1 MTRNYVDTNLC
12 NFTDQIMDI
21 WAARRTEKQYFPD
34 SALSG
39 KIDKDTL
46 QKSTDVKPSVQNT
59 KGENS
64 VAISD
69 GKDDGKISFKEKIK
83 NFGEGLVKPIKTIF
97 SSPKNMV
104 ITAASIAGGAA
115 LIALTGGAAA
125 PVMVA
130 AGLVGGTVQVG
141 KGIYKQVNAKTDNEA
156 RMAWQDMG
164 SGTFTIGASAAGA
177 KSSLKAAKVDG
188 AKNMSTIKA
197 IGKCLVDSPKNIKT
211 SFKNISSK
219 VSATPVTNVPPKATA
234 SPTVPSSPTVD
245 VTPEPTV
252 APTTTSQPTVV
263 VSPEPSVT
271 PTVPSNPTV
280 DVAPEPK
287 VMPTVPSKPIV
298 DVKSE
303 PAVAPTVSSTPIV
316 DVSPESD
323 SIRQNNILALPE
335 PKIMPK
341 LQEKPIFVIKPEQ
354 ILSSKGAPKSNEILA
369 LPPAQ
374 ERLAL
379 PAPKNSTVSE
389 KLGILDR
396 IKRFLNVFGLFLPKR
411 N

>member
-21 WAARRTEKQYFPD
+21 WAARRAEKQYFPD

-39 KIDKDTL
+39 KINKDTL
-46 QKSTDVKPSVQNT
+46 QKTTDVKPLAQNAQGEKSVT
-59 KGENS
+59 T
-64 VAISD
+64 SD

-97 SSPKNMV
+97 SSPKNMA

-197 IGKCLVDSPKNIKT
+197 IGKCLVDLPKNIKT

-219 VSATPVTNVPPKATA
+219 VSATPVTNVPPEATS
-234 SPTVPSSPTVD
+234 SPTVPSQPTVD

-252 APTTTSQPTVV
+252 APTTPSQPTVV
-263 VSPEPSVT
+263 VPPEPAVT
-271 PTVPSNPTV
+271 
-280 DVAPEPK
+280 
-287 VMPTVPSKPIV
+287 PTVPSKPIV
-298 DVKSE
+298 DVTPE
-303 PAVAPTVSSTPIV
+303 PLVAPTVSSKPIV
-316 DVSPESD
+316 DVTPESA

-335 PKIMPK
+335 PKIMPTM
-341 LQEKPIFVIKPEQ
+341 QEKPRFVIKPEQ

-396 IKRFLNVFGLFLPKR
+396 IKRFLNVFGLFLPKK

>member
-21 WAARRTEKQYFPD
+21 WAARRAEKQYFPD

-39 KIDKDTL
+39 KINKDTL
-46 QKSTDVKPSVQNT
+46 QKTTDVKPLAQNAQGEKSVT
-59 KGENS
+59 T
-64 VAISD
+64 SD

-97 SSPKNMV
+97 SSPKNMA

-197 IGKCLVDSPKNIKT
+197 IGKCLVDLPKNIKT

-219 VSATPVTNVPPKATA
+219 VSATPVTNVPPEATS
-234 SPTVPSSPTVD
+234 SPTVPSQPTVD

-252 APTTTSQPTVV
+252 APTTPSQPTVV
-263 VSPEPSVT
+263 VPPEPAVT
-271 PTVPSNPTV
+271 
-280 DVAPEPK
+280 
-287 VMPTVPSKPIV
+287 PTVPSKPIV

-316 DVSPESD
+316 DVSPESA

-396 IKRFLNVFGLFLPKR
+396 IKKFLNVFGLFLPKK

>member
-39 KIDKDTL
+39 KINKDTL
-46 QKSTDVKPSVQNT
+46 QKTTDVKPLAQNAQGEKSVT
-59 KGENS
+59 T
-64 VAISD
+64 SD

-97 SSPKNMV
+97 SSPKNMA

-130 AGLVGGTVQVG
+130 AGLVGGSVQVG

-197 IGKCLVDSPKNIKT
+197 IGKCLVDLPKNIKT

-219 VSATPVTNVPPKATA
+219 VSATPVTNVPPEATS
-234 SPTVPSSPTVD
+234 SPTVPSQPTVD

-252 APTTTSQPTVV
+252 VPTTPSQPTVV
-263 VSPEPSVT
+263 VPPEPSVT
-271 PTVPSNPTV
+271 PTVPSKPIVDVTPEPLVAPTV
-280 DVAPEPK
+280 S
-287 VMPTVPSKPIV
+287 SKPIV
-298 DVKSE
+298 DV
-303 PAVAPTVSSTPIV
+303 T
-316 DVSPESD
+316 PESA

-335 PKIMPK
+335 PKIMPTM
-341 LQEKPIFVIKPEQ
+341 QEKPRFVIKPEQ

-396 IKRFLNVFGLFLPKR
+396 IKRFLNVFGLFLPKK

>member
-39 KIDKDTL
+39 KINKDTL
-46 QKSTDVKPSVQNT
+46 QKTTDVKPLAQNAQGEKSVT
-59 KGENS
+59 T
-64 VAISD
+64 SD

-97 SSPKNMV
+97 SSPKNMA

-130 AGLVGGTVQVG
+130 AGLVGGSVQVG

-197 IGKCLVDSPKNIKT
+197 IGKCLVDLPKNIKT

-219 VSATPVTNVPPKATA
+219 VSATPVTNVPPEATS
-234 SPTVPSSPTVD
+234 SPTVPSQPTVD
-245 VTPEPTV
+245 VTSEPTV
-252 APTTTSQPTVV
+252 APTTPSQPTVV
-263 VSPEPSVT
+263 VPPEPAVT
-271 PTVPSNPTV
+271 
-280 DVAPEPK
+280 
-287 VMPTVPSKPIV
+287 PTVPSKPIV
-298 DVKSE
+298 DVTPE
-303 PAVAPTVSSTPIV
+303 PLVAPTVSSKPIV
-316 DVSPESD
+316 DVTPEAA

-335 PKIMPK
+335 PKIMPTM
-341 LQEKPIFVIKPEQ
+341 QEKPRFVIKPEQ

-396 IKRFLNVFGLFLPKR
+396 IKRFLNVFGLFLPKK

>member
-39 KIDKDTL
+39 KINKDTL
-46 QKSTDVKPSVQNT
+46 QKTTDVKPLAQNAQGEKSVT
-59 KGENS
+59 T
-64 VAISD
+64 SD

-97 SSPKNMV
+97 SSPKNMA

-197 IGKCLVDSPKNIKT
+197 IGKCLVDLPKNIKT

-219 VSATPVTNVPPKATA
+219 VSATPVTNVPPEATS
-234 SPTVPSSPTVD
+234 SPTVPSQPTVD

-252 APTTTSQPTVV
+252 APTTPSKPTVV
-263 VSPEPSVT
+263 VPPEPSVT
-271 PTVPSNPTV
+271 PTVPSKPIVDVTPEPLVAPTV
-280 DVAPEPK
+280 S
-287 VMPTVPSKPIV
+287 SKPIV
-298 DVKSE
+298 DV
-303 PAVAPTVSSTPIV
+303 T
-316 DVSPESD
+316 PESA

-335 PKIMPK
+335 PKIMPTM
-341 LQEKPIFVIKPEQ
+341 QEKPRFVIKPEQ

-396 IKRFLNVFGLFLPKR
+396 IKRFLNVFGLFLPKK

>member
-21 WAARRTEKQYFPD
+21 WAARRAEKQYFPD

-39 KIDKDTL
+39 KINKDTL
-46 QKSTDVKPSVQNT
+46 QKTTDVKPLAQNAQGEKSVT
-59 KGENS
+59 T
-64 VAISD
+64 SD

-97 SSPKNMV
+97 SSPKNMA

-197 IGKCLVDSPKNIKT
+197 IGKCLVDLPKNIKT

-219 VSATPVTNVPPKATA
+219 VSATPVTNVPPEATS
-234 SPTVPSSPTVD
+234 SPTVPSQPTVD

-252 APTTTSQPTVV
+252 APT
-263 VSPEPSVT
+263 
-271 PTVPSNPTV
+271 
-280 DVAPEPK
+280 
-287 VMPTVPSKPIV
+287 VPSKPIV
-298 DVKSE
+298 DVTPE
-303 PAVAPTVSSTPIV
+303 PLVAPTVSSKPIV
-316 DVSPESD
+316 DVTPESA

-335 PKIMPK
+335 PKIMPTM
-341 LQEKPIFVIKPEQ
+341 QEEPRFVIKPEQ

-396 IKRFLNVFGLFLPKR
+396 IKRFLNVFGLFLPKK

>member
-21 WAARRTEKQYFPD
+21 WAARRAEKQYFPD

-39 KIDKDTL
+39 KINKDTL
-46 QKSTDVKPSVQNT
+46 QKTTDVKPLAQNAQGEKSVT
-59 KGENS
+59 T
-64 VAISD
+64 SD

-97 SSPKNMV
+97 SSPKNMA

-197 IGKCLVDSPKNIKT
+197 IGKCLVDLPKNIKT

-219 VSATPVTNVPPKATA
+219 VSATPVTNVPPEATS
-234 SPTVPSSPTVD
+234 SPTVPSQPTVD

-252 APTTTSQPTVV
+252 APTTPSKPTVV
-263 VSPEPSVT
+263 VPPEPAVT
-271 PTVPSNPTV
+271 
-280 DVAPEPK
+280 
-287 VMPTVPSKPIV
+287 PTVPSKPIV
-298 DVKSE
+298 DVTPE
-303 PAVAPTVSSTPIV
+303 PLVAPTVSSKPIV
-316 DVSPESD
+316 DVSPESA
-323 SIRQNNILALPE
+323 SNRQNNILALPE
-335 PKIMPK
+335 PKIMPTM
-341 LQEKPIFVIKPEQ
+341 QEKPRFVIKPEQ

-396 IKRFLNVFGLFLPKR
+396 IKRFLNVFGLFLPKK

>member
-21 WAARRTEKQYFPD
+21 WAARRVEKQYFPD

-39 KIDKDTL
+39 KIDKDIL
-46 QKSTDVKPSVQNT
+46 QKTTEVKPNVQNPN
-59 KGENS
+59 GEKS
-64 VAISD
+64 VATSD
-69 GKDDGKISFKEKIK
+69 GKDDGKISFTEKMK

-97 SSPKNMV
+97 SSPKNML

-130 AGLVGGTVQVG
+130 AGLVGGSVQVG
-141 KGIYKQVNAKTDNEA
+141 KGIYRQVNAKTDNEA

-197 IGKCLVDSPKNIKT
+197 IGKCLVDLPKNIKT

-219 VSATPVTNVPPKATA
+219 VSATPVTNVPPEATS
-234 SPTVPSSPTVD
+234 SPTVPSQTTVASEHPLQTKVD

-252 APTTTSQPTVV
+252 APT
-263 VSPEPSVT
+263 VSSNSNVSV
-271 PTVPSNPTV
+271 P
-280 DVAPEPK
+280 PEPK
-287 VMPTVPSKPIV
+287 VTPTAPSASIV
-298 DVKSE
+298 DVTPE
-303 PAVAPTVSSTPIV
+303 PT
-316 DVSPESD
+316 
-323 SIRQNNILALPE
+323 SIKQNNILAFPE
-335 PKIMPK
+335 PKINPII
-341 LQEKPIFVIKPEQ
+341 QEKPVFDIKPEQ
-354 ILSSKGAPKSNEILA
+354 ILSSKGASKSNEILA
-369 LPPAQ
+369 LPTPQ

-379 PAPKNSTVSE
+379 PEAPKRLALPTPKNSTISD
-389 KLGILDR
+389 KHGILGR
-396 IKRFLNVFGLFLPKR
+396 IKNLLNVFGLFLSK
-411 N
+411 NG

>member
-21 WAARRTEKQYFPD
+21 WAARRAEKQYFPD

-39 KIDKDTL
+39 KINKDTL
-46 QKSTDVKPSVQNT
+46 QKTTDVKPLAQNAQGEKSVT
-59 KGENS
+59 T
-64 VAISD
+64 SD

-97 SSPKNMV
+97 SSPKNMI

-197 IGKCLVDSPKNIKT
+197 IGKCLVDLPKNIKT

-219 VSATPVTNVPPKATA
+219 VSATPVTNVPPEATS
-234 SPTVPSSPTVD
+234 SPTVPSQPTVD

-252 APTTTSQPTVV
+252 APTTPSKPTVV
-263 VSPEPSVT
+263 VPPEPAVT
-271 PTVPSNPTV
+271 
-280 DVAPEPK
+280 
-287 VMPTVPSKPIV
+287 PTVPSKPIV
-298 DVKSE
+298 DVTPE
-303 PAVAPTVSSTPIV
+303 PLVAPTVSSKPIV
-316 DVSPESD
+316 DVTPEAA

-335 PKIMPK
+335 PKIMPTM
-341 LQEKPIFVIKPEQ
+341 QEKPRFVIKPEQ

-396 IKRFLNVFGLFLPKR
+396 IKRFLNVFGLFLPKK

>member
-21 WAARRTEKQYFPD
+21 WAARRAEKQYFPD

-39 KIDKDTL
+39 KINKDTL
-46 QKSTDVKPSVQNT
+46 QKTTDVKPLAQNAQGEKSVT
-59 KGENS
+59 T
-64 VAISD
+64 SD

-97 SSPKNMV
+97 SSPKNMA

-130 AGLVGGTVQVG
+130 AGLVGGSVQVG

-197 IGKCLVDSPKNIKT
+197 IGKCLVDLPKNIKT

-219 VSATPVTNVPPKATA
+219 VSATPVTNVPPEATS
-234 SPTVPSSPTVD
+234 SPTVP
-245 VTPEPTV
+245 
-252 APTTTSQPTVV
+252 SQPTVV
-263 VSPEPSVT
+263 VPPEPSVT
-271 PTVPSNPTV
+271 PTVPS
-280 DVAPEPK
+280 
-287 VMPTVPSKPIV
+287 KPIV
-298 DVKSE
+298 DVTPE
-303 PAVAPTVSSTPIV
+303 PLVAPTVSSKPIV
-316 DVSPESD
+316 GVTPESA

-335 PKIMPK
+335 PKIMPTM
-341 LQEKPIFVIKPEQ
+341 QEKPRFVIKPEQ

-396 IKRFLNVFGLFLPKR
+396 IKRFLNVFGLFLPKK

>member
-21 WAARRTEKQYFPD
+21 WAARRAEKQYFPD

-39 KIDKDTL
+39 KINKDTL
-46 QKSTDVKPSVQNT
+46 QKTTDVKPLAQNAQGEKSVT
-59 KGENS
+59 T
-64 VAISD
+64 SD

-97 SSPKNMV
+97 SSPKNMI

-130 AGLVGGTVQVG
+130 AGLIGGSIQVG

-156 RMAWQDMG
+156 KQAWQDMG
-164 SGTFTIGASAAGA
+164 SGTFAIGVSAAGA

-197 IGKCLVDSPKNIKT
+197 IGKCLVDLPKNIKT

-219 VSATPVTNVPPKATA
+219 FSATPVTNVPPEATS
-234 SPTVPSSPTVD
+234 SPTVPSQPTVD

-252 APTTTSQPTVV
+252 APTTPSQPTVV
-263 VSPEPSVT
+263 VPPEPSVT
-271 PTVPSNPTV
+271 PTVPSKPIVDVTPEPLVAPTV
-280 DVAPEPK
+280 S
-287 VMPTVPSKPIV
+287 SKPIV
-298 DVKSE
+298 DV
-303 PAVAPTVSSTPIV
+303 TP
-316 DVSPESD
+316 EAA

-335 PKIMPK
+335 PKIMPTM
-341 LQEKPIFVIKPEQ
+341 QEKPRFVIKPEQ

-396 IKRFLNVFGLFLPKR
+396 IKRFLNVFGLFLPKK

>member
-21 WAARRTEKQYFPD
+21 WAARRAEKQYFPD

-39 KIDKDTL
+39 KINKDTL
-46 QKSTDVKPSVQNT
+46 QKTTDVKPLAQNAQGEKSVT
-59 KGENS
+59 T
-64 VAISD
+64 SD

-97 SSPKNMV
+97 SSPKNMA

-197 IGKCLVDSPKNIKT
+197 IGKCLVDLPKNIKT

-219 VSATPVTNVPPKATA
+219 VSATPVTNVPPEATS
-234 SPTVPSSPTVD
+234 SPTVPSQPTVD

-252 APTTTSQPTVV
+252 APTTPSKPTVV
-263 VSPEPSVT
+263 VPPEPAVT
-271 PTVPSNPTV
+271 
-280 DVAPEPK
+280 
-287 VMPTVPSKPIV
+287 PTVPSKPIV
-298 DVKSE
+298 DVTPE
-303 PAVAPTVSSTPIV
+303 PLVAPTVSSKPIV
-316 DVSPESD
+316 DVTPEAA

-335 PKIMPK
+335 PKIMPTM
-341 LQEKPIFVIKPEQ
+341 QEKPRFVIKPEQ

-369 LPPAQ
+369 LPPDQ

-396 IKRFLNVFGLFLPKR
+396 IKRFLNVFGLFLPKK

>member
-21 WAARRTEKQYFPD
+21 WAARRAEKQYFPD

-39 KIDKDTL
+39 KINKDTL
-46 QKSTDVKPSVQNT
+46 QKTTDVKPLAQNAQGEKSVT
-59 KGENS
+59 T
-64 VAISD
+64 SD

-97 SSPKNMV
+97 SSPKNMA

-197 IGKCLVDSPKNIKT
+197 IGKCLVDLPKNIKT

-219 VSATPVTNVPPKATA
+219 VSATPVTNVPPEATS
-234 SPTVPSSPTVD
+234 SPTVPSQPTVD

-252 APTTTSQPTVV
+252 APTTPSQPTVV
-263 VSPEPSVT
+263 VPPEPAVT
-271 PTVPSNPTV
+271 
-280 DVAPEPK
+280 
-287 VMPTVPSKPIV
+287 PTVPSKPIV
-298 DVKSE
+298 DVTPE
-303 PAVAPTVSSTPIV
+303 PLVAPTVSSKPIV
-316 DVSPESD
+316 DVTPEAA

-335 PKIMPK
+335 PKIMPTM
-341 LQEKPIFVIKPEQ
+341 QEKPRFVIKPEQ

-396 IKRFLNVFGLFLPKR
+396 IKRFLNVFGLFLPKK

>member
-21 WAARRTEKQYFPD
+21 WAARRAEKQYFPD

-39 KIDKDTL
+39 KINKDTL
-46 QKSTDVKPSVQNT
+46 QKTTDVKPLAQNAQGEKSVT
-59 KGENS
+59 T
-64 VAISD
+64 SD

-97 SSPKNMV
+97 SSPKNMA

-197 IGKCLVDSPKNIKT
+197 IGKCLVDLPKNIKT

-219 VSATPVTNVPPKATA
+219 VSATPVTNVPPEATS
-234 SPTVPSSPTVD
+234 SPTVPSQPTVD

-252 APTTTSQPTVV
+252 APTVPSQPTVV
-263 VSPEPSVT
+263 VPPEPAVT
-271 PTVPSNPTV
+271 
-280 DVAPEPK
+280 
-287 VMPTVPSKPIV
+287 PTVPSKPIV
-298 DVKSE
+298 DVTPE
-303 PAVAPTVSSTPIV
+303 PLVAPTVSSKPIV
-316 DVSPESD
+316 DVTPESA

-335 PKIMPK
+335 PKIMPTM
-341 LQEKPIFVIKPEQ
+341 QEKPRFVIKPEQ

-396 IKRFLNVFGLFLPKR
+396 IKRFLNVFGLFLPKK

>member
-21 WAARRTEKQYFPD
+21 WAARRAEKQYFPD

-39 KIDKDTL
+39 KINKDTL
-46 QKSTDVKPSVQNT
+46 QKTTDVKPLAQNAQGEKSVT
-59 KGENS
+59 T
-64 VAISD
+64 SD

-97 SSPKNMV
+97 SSPKNMA

-130 AGLVGGTVQVG
+130 AGLVGGSVQVG

-197 IGKCLVDSPKNIKT
+197 IGKCLVDLPKNIKT

-219 VSATPVTNVPPKATA
+219 VSATPVTNVPPEATS
-234 SPTVPSSPTVD
+234 SPTVPSQPTVD

-252 APTTTSQPTVV
+252 APTTPSQPTVV
-263 VSPEPSVT
+263 VPPEPSVT
-271 PTVPSNPTV
+271 PTVPS
-280 DVAPEPK
+280 
-287 VMPTVPSKPIV
+287 KPIV
-298 DVKSE
+298 DIKSE

-316 DVSPESD
+316 DVSPESA

-335 PKIMPK
+335 PKIMPTM
-341 LQEKPIFVIKPEQ
+341 QEKPRFVIKPEQ

-396 IKRFLNVFGLFLPKR
+396 IKRFLNVFGLFLPKK

>member
-21 WAARRTEKQYFPD
+21 WAARRAEKQYFPD

-39 KIDKDTL
+39 KINKDTL
-46 QKSTDVKPSVQNT
+46 QKTTDVKPLAQNAQGEKSVT
-59 KGENS
+59 T
-64 VAISD
+64 SD

-97 SSPKNMV
+97 SSPKNMA

-197 IGKCLVDSPKNIKT
+197 IGKCLVDLPKNIKT

-219 VSATPVTNVPPKATA
+219 VSATPVTNVPPEATS
-234 SPTVPSSPTVD
+234 SPTVPSQPTVD

-252 APTTTSQPTVV
+252 APTTPSQPTVV
-263 VSPEPSVT
+263 VPPEPSVT
-271 PTVPSNPTV
+271 PTVPSKPIVDVTPEPLVAPTV
-280 DVAPEPK
+280 S
-287 VMPTVPSKPIV
+287 SKPIV
-298 DVKSE
+298 DV
-303 PAVAPTVSSTPIV
+303 T
-316 DVSPESD
+316 PESA

-335 PKIMPK
+335 PKIMPTM
-341 LQEKPIFVIKPEQ
+341 QEKPRFVIKPEQ

-396 IKRFLNVFGLFLPKR
+396 IKRFLNVFGLFLPKK